1 MTASGQLAAVGSGLR
16 TFAGDVAEGFFEI
29 THNGLALL
37 GVLTALTVVLLGTR
51 ADLRQQGEDWL
62 ADRLLARKVAAMGIT
77 PEPGAIERATA
88 ADPRELPRE
97 QASVTQWIARKYRVA
112 PEPVAAL
119 VAEAYDVGRSSK
131 LEPTLILA
139 IMAVESSF
147 NPFAQSHVGAQGL
160 MQVMTRVHGDKY
172 ESAGGVLTAFD
183 PITNMRVGVK
193 VLQECI
199 RRAGSIEGGLRHYV
213 GAANLPSDGGYAAK
227 VLAERDRLARVA
239 GGQAVPTLPPSVAPQ
254 PIPVLAPAPPAAVPA
269 ERVALIAAS

>member
-37 GVLTALTVVLLGTR
+37 GVLTVLTVVLLGTR

-119 VAEAYDVGRSSK
+119 VAEAYDVSRSTK

-147 NPFAQSHVGAQGL
+147 NPFAQSTVGAQGL
-160 MQVMTRVHGDKY
+160 MQVMTSVHTDKY
-172 ESAGGVLTAFD
+172 QHFGGNYAAFD
-183 PITNMRVGVK
+183 PRTNLRVGVK

-199 RRAGSIEGGLRHYV
+199 ARAGSLEGGLKFYV
-213 GAANLPSDGGYAAK
+213 GAANMDDDNGYAGK
-227 VLAERDRLARVA
+227 VLAEHQRLLQVA
-239 GGQAVPTLPPSVAPQ
+239 SGKAVPATQPGSQQVIPVVAP
-254 PIPVLAPAPPAAVPA
+254 PAPAPAVDKVAALSV
-269 ERVALIAAS
+269 S

>member
-97 QASVTQWIARKYRVA
+97 QAQEAGYGL
-112 PEPVAAL
+112 AAL
-119 VAEAYDVGRSSK
+119 IDGLWLRAALSGKPLDK
-131 LEPTLILA
+131 TL
-139 IMAVESSF
+139 
-147 NPFAQSHVGAQGL
+147 AQS
-160 MQVMTRVHGDKY
+160 
-172 ESAGGVLTAFD
+172 LTSHF
-183 PITNMRVGVK
+183 IS
-193 VLQECI
+193 Q
-199 RRAGSIEGGLRHYV
+199 H
-213 GAANLPSDGGYAAK
+213 LPT
-227 VLAERDRLARVA
+227 E
-239 GGQAVPTLPPSVAPQ
+239 
-254 PIPVLAPAPPAAVPA
+254 
-269 ERVALIAAS
+269 

>member
-147 NPFAQSHVGAQGL
+147 NPFAQSTVGAQGL
-160 MQVMTRVHGDKY
+160 MQVMTSVHTDKY
-172 ESAGGVLTAFD
+172 QHFGGNYAAFD
-183 PITNMRVGVK
+183 PRTNLRVGVK
-193 VLQECI
+193 VLQECVA
-199 RRAGSIEGGLRHYV
+199 RAGSLVGGLKYYV
-213 GAANLPSDGGYAAK
+213 GAANLPTDGGYADKVMAEHSRLSQVAK
-227 VLAERDRLARVA
+227 GKTIPLTDNTPALRAA
-239 GGQAVPTLPPSVAPQ
+239 TTPAPSA
-254 PIPVLAPAPPAAVPA
+254 APAGNAPVKVAA
-269 ERVALIAAS
+269 LS